1 MLDFGGKDETP
12 GRNITRLWISWRSV
26 SVANP
31 DMEEFFLQ
39 KIYIIV
45 IYRFTQRGS
54 QRTERA
60 GTGVDEIDKVFFG
73 GHMEYYTLRLVSA
86 RFCSLYRFHAAVTCL
101 REQANCYATRLMS
114 PWANLPFLLPS
125 RSSSITARL
134 SFSFRFFL
142 LTVPAAPPAT
152 DMVIRVWESNLPEIL
167 LSELLSA
174 PASGVAVDT
183 CSVSNRENSGFD
195 SLAGRPR
202 KRCKKLFQKKIKI
215 A

>member
-1 MLDFGGKDETP
+1 MLDFEGKDETP

-26 SVANP
+26 SAAIP
-31 DMEEFFLQ
+31 DMEDFFLQ
-39 KIYIIV
+39 KIYFVYYSDIA
-45 IYRFTQRGS
+45 FTQRGS

-86 RFCSLYRFHAAVTCL
+86 RFCSLYRFHTVVTCL
-101 REQANCYATRLMS
+101 REQANCCATRLMS
-114 PWANLPFLLPS
+114 PWPNLPFLLPS

-152 DMVIRVWESNLPEIL
+152 DMVIRVWGSNLPEIL
-167 LSELLSA
+167 LSEL
-174 PASGVAVDT
+174 
-183 CSVSNRENSGFD
+183 
-195 SLAGRPR
+195 
-202 KRCKKLFQKKIKI
+202 
-215 A
+215 